1 LGYQNTSGNAT
12 LKACHEYLVQHM
24 SLYPGEGEAVL
35 VMLQEVLSFMNYT
48 GENEELLTSAQIF
61 YQIIN
66 IILERNCSV
75 INAQV
80 CGIWDLAV
88 VESYQYEPKYKL
100 NLCILL
106 TGF

>member
-1 LGYQNTSGNAT
+1 
-12 LKACHEYLVQHM
+12 M

-88 VESYQYEPKYKL
+88 VE
-100 NLCILL
+100 
-106 TGF
+106 